1 MLPYV
6 VISWQNMPKCAKTYQ
21 NLTQQVL
28 VVFICDFDE
37 IIQKLPEAQRTQGI
51 ESLTWFIFSTEFVL
65 FVAAEI
71 LLVKLNTLGSLCLW
85 QCFNFRFAIFPKIR
99 FLFLLSKHFWFVAN
113 QFKIWSSGNVT
124 CIAWF
129 QSWPP
134 GCVTRIATLP
144 WNALLALS
152 VSIEFVSSSARVTS
166 V

>member
-65 FVAAEI
+65 FVATEI
-71 LLVKLNTLGSLCLW
+71 LLVKLKL
-85 QCFNFRFAIFPKIR
+85 
-99 FLFLLSKHFWFVAN
+99 
-113 QFKIWSSGNVT
+113 
-124 CIAWF
+124 
-129 QSWPP
+129 
-134 GCVTRIATLP
+134 
-144 WNALLALS
+144 
-152 VSIEFVSSSARVTS
+152 
-166 V
+166 